1 MEYFGN
7 GSAHNPSIPA
17 KFVENHDPFWSCSCT
32 SVVHC
37 PSWDRYSFIVSY
49 CLFRRSRTFSR
60 RLLLYLT
67 IADLMASVGWLLS
80 GFEKILNAKHPG
92 ALCVIQGYL
101 LQFFYLASFLW
112 TSCFAW
118 HLFQIAWLANG
129 HAYRVGV
136 EISLTIVGS
145 AWRCLYLLRSTP
157 VVLSRTRHGWHKR
170 SALVLDNHQ
179 QPKRQI

>member
-1 MEYFGN
+1 MAAEQSPLAHAETSSIVFLRERWN
-7 GSAHNPSIPA
+7 ILAMAAHNPPYRQSSSRTRSLRSTVRIGGTLSVLGSI
-17 KFVENHDPFWSCSCT
+17 F
-32 SVVHC
+32 
-37 PSWDRYSFIVSY
+37 FIVSY

-80 GFEKILNAKHPG
+80 GFEKILHAKHPG

-118 HLFQIAWLANG
+118 HLFQIDG
-129 HAYRVGV
+129 
-136 EISLTIVGS
+136 
-145 AWRCLYLLRSTP
+145 
-157 VVLSRTRHGWHKR
+157 
-170 SALVLDNHQ
+170 
-179 QPKRQI
+179 